1 MKSQIKPLGERVL
14 IRRSVAQSKTKS
26 GLIIPDNAKEKPLE
40 GEVLSVG
47 DKVKDLK
54 AGDVVLFGKY
64 MGNEVEIDSEEY
76 VLVKAED
83 VIGVVEHEAT

>member
-26 GLIIPDNAKEKPLE
+26 GLFIPDNAKEKPLE

-47 DKVKDLK
+47 DKVTELK

-64 MGNEVEIDSEEY
+64 TGNEVEIDSEEY

-83 VIGVVEHEAT
+83 VIGVIEREAQ

>member
-14 IRRSVAQSKTKS
+14 IRRSVAESKTKS

-40 GEVLSVG
+40 GEVLAVG
-47 DKVKDLK
+47 AKVLDIK

-64 MGNEVEIDSEEY
+64 TGNEVTLDNEEY
-76 VLVKAED
+76 VLIKGED
-83 VIGVVEHEAT
+83 VIGVIERE